1 MSAFRMSASL
11 SNLSPFIDLRPDLP
25 SIPKPAQQRAGVKAG
40 ERVPDH
46 VLEASV
52 LDGSDLHDSLRDL
65 AHRYPDEDRL
75 RALMDRSEAKEAD
88 PVRWRKRYN
97 EIPRL
102 VKSAI
107 KKHAKRMEQ
116 AFGNVSPEPPQPTP
130 GVGPNAPAPGPPLPV
145 LPVLTV
151 GELKRMKLK
160 PRRWIIEH
168 LIPEGE
174 PTLIYGPGAAGKSL
188 ALFQLAVCIATGRPF
203 LGRDVPTG
211 RVLFYTC
218 EDGAD
223 EIKRRGEDILK
234 SVGVTWDDLAERLR
248 IIPMRESEHDAML
261 VDEKL
266 GPTATY
272 EALKLEISAFKPDVV
287 MMDTLA
293 DVFGGDENRR
303 TDAKRFVKQVIKLA
317 PRATHILAAHPSVSG
332 IESGRGYSGSTGWPG
347 AVRSHLSFERFEKG
361 KFEGDKDVRKLFN
374 KKVNYGQEGAGEILM
389 RWKEGAFVPIDD
401 TVAETPE
408 ADVDALFLALLAKFG
423 RSNRNVTESRAATT
437 FAKEPEAKRAGVG
450 KKDFEAAIGRLFD
463 ARRLTNEEYKGSNGA
478 PARRLAILDPDGP
491 TPWKST

>member
-1 MSAFRMSASL
+1 MSDP
-11 SNLSPFIDLRPDLP
+11 SPFIDQRPE
-25 SIPKPAQQRAGVKAG
+25 IEGKPKPARQRAGVKAS
-40 ERVPDH
+40 EPVPD
-46 VLEASV
+46 EALV
-52 LDGSDLHDSLRDL
+52 AAILAGDDLHDSLRDL
-65 AHRYPDEDRL
+65 AMRWPDEARL
-75 RALMDRSEAKEAD
+75 YEVMDRSDARESD
-88 PVRWRKRYN
+88 PVRWQKRRD

-102 VKSAI
+102 VKSA
-107 KKHAKRMEQ
+107 KKKLAPKDPAQ
-116 AFGNVSPEPPQPTP
+116 VFGSVSPEAPQST
-130 GVGPNAPAPGPPLPV
+130 PNAPASAPGPELPT

-151 GELKRMKLK
+151 GELKRMKLT

-188 ALFQLAVCIATGRPF
+188 ALFQLGVCIAAGRQF
-203 LGRDVPTG
+203 LGRDVPVG

-218 EDGAD
+218 EDGRD

-234 SVGVTWDDLAERLR
+234 SVGVSWDDVAERLI

-266 GPTATY
+266 APTATY
-272 EALKLEISAFKPDVV
+272 EALKLEINAFKPDVV

-303 TDAKRFVKQVIKLA
+303 TDAKRFVKQVIKLS
-317 PRATHILAAHPSVSG
+317 PRATHILAAHPSISG

-401 TVAETPE
+401 AVAETPE
-408 ADVDALFLALLAKFG
+408 ADVDALFVQLLAKFA
-423 RSNRNVTESRAATT
+423 RSKRNVTESRAATT
-437 FAKEPEAKRAGVG
+437 FAKEPEAKLAGVG
-450 KKDFEAAIGRLFD
+450 KKDFEAAMGRLFD
-463 ARRLTNEEYKGSNGA
+463 SRRLTNEEYKGSNGA
-478 PARRLAILDPDGP
+478 PARRLAILDPDSP
-491 TPWKST
+491 TPWKPT